1 VRIGVFGGTF
11 DPVHM
16 GHLVL
21 VQECW
26 YALGLD
32 KVLFVPANVSP
43 FKRDS
48 DAVSP
53 ADRLN
58 MLRLALEGDRRFGIS
73 TYEIDKGGV
82 SYTVDTLRMLKEEY
96 GAEAQLFF
104 LAGSDSAE
112 GMSGWKD
119 MGEML
124 ELATFV
130 LASRPGVDD
139 SRPNGLKVEHVDIP
153 LIGVSSTMI
162 RERVRKRQPID
173 HIVPR
178 EVVAYIRN
186 KGLYRD

>member
-1 VRIGVFGGTF
+1 MKIGVLGGTF
-11 DPVHM
+11 DPVHT

-32 KVLFVPANVSP
+32 KVLFVPANISP
-43 FKRDS
+43 FKRS
-48 DAVSP
+48 SKAVSP

-96 GAEAQLFF
+96 GAEAELFF
-104 LAGSDSAE
+104 LAGSDSAG
-112 GMSGWKD
+112 GMSEWKD
-119 MGEML
+119 MGKML

-130 LASRPGVDD
+130 VASRPGA
-139 SRPNGLKVEHVDIP
+139 VESDTGGIKAERVDIP

-173 HIVPR
+173 HIVPP

>member
-1 VRIGVFGGTF
+1 MRIGVFGGTF

-21 VQECW
+21 AQECW
-26 YALGLD
+26 YSLKLD

-43 FKRDS
+43 FKQDS
-48 DAVSP
+48 NAVSP

-73 TYEIDKGGV
+73 TYEIDKGGI
-82 SYTVDTLRMLKEEY
+82 SYTVDTLRMFREEY
-96 GAEAQLFF
+96 GAEAELFF
-104 LAGSDSAE
+104 LAGSDSIE

-119 MGEML
+119 KEEIL
-124 ELATFV
+124 ALATFV
-130 LASRPGVDD
+130 LASRPGWDANKVND
-139 SRPNGLKVEHVDIP
+139 LKAEHVDIP
-153 LIGVSSTMI
+153 LIGVSSTMV

-173 HIVPR
+173 HIVPP